1 MLRGPFAEAI
11 SFASN
16 GEVMLNT
23 DDLPAIYERQTP
35 VARWL
40 ECAEQARAIAETMR
54 TAESKT
60 IMLKTAERYERLADD
75 ARVGADKEEVLSS

>member
-1 MLRGPFAEAI
+1 MFGGPVAEAI

-16 GEVMLNT
+16 GEAMLNS
-23 DDLPAIYERQTP
+23 DDLRAIYERQTP

-54 TAESKT
+54 TPESRT
-60 IMLKTAERYERLADD
+60 IMLKTAERYEHLAND
-75 ARVGADKEEVLSS
+75 ARVAADKNEVLSS

>member
-16 GEVMLNT
+16 GEAMLNT

-54 TAESKT
+54 TAESRA
-60 IMLKTAERYERLADD
+60 IMLKTAERYEHLADD
-75 ARVGADKEEVLSS
+75 ARVSDDKSEILSS